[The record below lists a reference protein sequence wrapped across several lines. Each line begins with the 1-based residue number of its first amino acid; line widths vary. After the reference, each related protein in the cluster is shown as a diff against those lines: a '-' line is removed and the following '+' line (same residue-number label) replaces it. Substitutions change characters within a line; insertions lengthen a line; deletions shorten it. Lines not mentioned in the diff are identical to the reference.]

1 MAGIEQIR
9 EVEELDT
16 LLERSHE
23 RPVVIFKHS
32 VTCGISAGA
41 RRRYEAYVESAEGK
55 EVDFTLLEVQTAR
68 TLSNQIA
75 ETMGIRHQSPQAILL
90 RGGEA
95 VWNSSHGS
103 ITESSLD
110 EALRDGGAAEVAS

>member
-41 RRRYEAYVESAEGK
+41 RRRFEEYVETAGGAEA
-55 EVDFTLLEVQTAR
+55 EFHLLEVQNAR
-68 TLSNQIA
+68 PLSNAIA
-75 ETMGIRHQSPQAILL
+75 EATGVRHQSPQAILL

-95 VWNSSHGS
+95 VWDTSHGR
-103 ITESSLD
+103 ITR
-110 EALRDGGAAEVAS
+110 EALGEALEGTGS